1 MRYLFEGTSRISK
14 SSLTKTLRQLN
25 TYRTHLQS
33 VVASE
38 SYEADEASLVLPTDK
53 VMVREIKALAKK
65 VVSKKL
71 RYNIVVG
78 IGGSNLGTKAI
89 YDALEDG
96 RGPEMLFADTV
107 SAELILRLQAII
119 KKSTSADEILITV
132 ISKSGGTTE
141 TIANAEVLLK
151 TLIKRFKKTALSRV
165 VVITD
170 EGSKLWHKAGE
181 QGMHRLA
188 IPAKVGGRFSV
199 FSAVGLFPLQV
210 NGFNIDELLSGAQA
224 MREDCLASSAHNPA
238 LVSAGLNFLS
248 LKQGYAIHD
257 SFFFHPEM
265 ESLGKWYRQLMGES
279 IGKEKDLNG
288 KKVEVGITPTV
299 SIGSTDLHSMAQLY
313 LGGPRDKFTTFV
325 TGTSKAARV
334 PKKQIFSGL
343 VEGVA
348 GVELGVIMQAIQQGT
363 QIAYK
368 KRGNP
373 YVVIELSGVNLR
385 ELGSFLQFKMMEMMY
400 LGRLL
405 NVNTFDQPNVE
416 LYKVE
421 TKRLLKG

>member
-1 MRYLFEGTSRISK
+1 MRYLFEGTSRVPK
-14 SSLTKTLRQLN
+14 SSLVSALRSLN

-33 VVASE
+33 VVASG
-38 SYEADEASLVLPTDK
+38 SYEADEASLVLPTDRK
-53 VMVREIKALAKK
+53 MVREVKALAKK
-65 VVSKKL
+65 LVSKKL

-89 YDALEDG
+89 YDALENG
-96 RGPEMLFADTV
+96 RGPQMLFADTV
-107 SAELILRLQAII
+107 SAELISRLQGVI
-119 KKSTSADEILITV
+119 KKAASPDEVLISI

-141 TIANAEVLLK
+141 TVANAEVLLEAL
-151 TLIKRFKKTALSRV
+151 TKRFKTGLSRV

-181 QGMHRLA
+181 RGLHRLA

-199 FSAVGLFPLQV
+199 FSAVGLFPLQA
-210 NGFNIDELLSGAQA
+210 NGYATDELLAGAQA
-224 MREDCLASSAHNPA
+224 MREDCLANSAYNPA
-238 LVSAGLNFLS
+238 MVSAGINFVS

-257 SFFFHPEM
+257 SFFFHPEL

-279 IGKEKDLNG
+279 IGKEKDLKG

-325 TGTSKAARV
+325 TAPHKAVRT
-334 PKKQIFSGL
+334 PKKQVFDGL
-343 VEGVA
+343 VDGVA
-348 GVELGVIMQAIQQGT
+348 GKELGEIMRAIQHGT

-373 YVVIELSGVNLR
+373 FAIVEFSGVTLR

-400 LGRLL
+400 LGKLL

-421 TKRLLKG
+421 TKRLMK

>member
-1 MRYLFEGTSRISK
+1 MRYLFEGTSRVPK
-14 SSLTKTLRQLN
+14 SSLVSALRSLN
-25 TYRTHLQS
+25 IYRTHLQS

-38 SYEADEASLVLPTDK
+38 SYEADEASLILPTDK
-53 VMVREIKALAKK
+53 AMVREVKALAKK

-89 YDALEDG
+89 YEALENG

-107 SAELILRLQAII
+107 SPVLLGRLQELL
-119 KKSTSADEILITV
+119 KKTSSPDEVLITV

-141 TIANAEVLLK
+141 TIANAEVLLE
-151 TLIKRFKKTALSRV
+151 TLIKRFKKAALSRV

-181 QGMHRLA
+181 RGIHRLA

-199 FSAVGLFPLQV
+199 FSAVGLFPLQA

-224 MREDCLASSAHNPA
+224 MREDCLANSAHNPA
-238 LVSAGLNFLS
+238 MVSAGINFAS
-248 LKQGYAIHD
+248 FKQGYAIHD
-257 SFFFHPEM
+257 SFFFHPEL

-279 IGKEKDLNG
+279 VGKEKDLKG

-325 TGTSKAARV
+325 AAGSKAVRV
-334 PKKQIFSGL
+334 PKKQIFDGL
-343 VEGVA
+343 VDGVA
-348 GVELGVIMQAIQQGT
+348 GKELGEIMRAIQHGT

-373 YVVIELSGVNLR
+373 FVVVELSGVTLR
-385 ELGSFLQFKMMEMMY
+385 ELGSFMQFKMMEMMY
-400 LGRLL
+400 LGQLL

-421 TKRLLKG
+421 TKRLMVK